1 MTGSHDAPRRPR
13 WLVGLIATLG
23 VLVACQCLVVLGVLA
38 SRSGALDQLAIAVGL
53 VRGTP
58 PPDAPAE
65 LALAPRAGPLLIE
78 ERFAAPAPRWDQS
91 LVMVRD
97 GALVMNVA
105 NRSFDSYTLYLGP
118 PADDPAAE
126 TFDAGAVDD
135 FDLSVDVRQ
144 TEGDARAAYGIR
156 FRQTGPED
164 YLMFAISSDGF
175 ARLVRVRAGE
185 HLALVP
191 WRQYGAIR
199 RGVGAANRLRLV
211 AQGASLVASV
221 NDVPLITADDAID
234 VGGQLTLGVQ
244 TSDAGGATVAFEA
257 VSGTVGALTLDDSFD
272 GPAAVR
278 WSVGGA
284 TLSSGGYEIII
295 GAGVQTWQQP
305 MPVDSSRV
313 AAFTADVSATLLQ
326 ADGAGAAYGLVF
338 GDGGNFDFYS
348 LLLFPEGEVAVIRSS
363 PTAGTEVLV
372 PRTAL
377 PEILTEAGATNELRV
392 SVAGSILTLTINH
405 SQIGEVDLGTT
416 VVGRV
421 GVIVSAG
428 DAGMTRVRFDDFVLR
443 DDAAVE

>member
-1 MTGSHDAPRRPR
+1 MTNTTDAPRRPR
-13 WLVGLIATLG
+13 WLVGLVTALG
-23 VLVACQCLVVLGVLA
+23 ILVACQCLVVLGVLA
-38 SRSGALDQLAIAVGL
+38 SRTAAFDQLAIAVGW

-65 LALAPRAGPLLIE
+65 LQLAPRDGPLVID
-78 ERFAAPAPRWDQS
+78 ERFDAPAARWDQS
-91 LVMVRD
+91 LVEVRD
-97 GALVMNVA
+97 GALVMHVA
-105 NRSFDSYTLYLGP
+105 NRSFDSYSLYLGP

-126 TFDAGAVDD
+126 AFGSGAVDD
-135 FDLSVDVRQ
+135 FDVTVDMRQ
-144 TEGDARAAYGIR
+144 TEGDVRAAYGIR

-164 YLMFAISSDGF
+164 YLMVAISSDGF

-185 HLALVP
+185 YVALAP
-191 WRQYGAIR
+191 WRQYGAIQ
-199 RGVGAANRLRLV
+199 RGIGATNRLRLV
-211 AQGASLVASV
+211 AQGANLVASV
-221 NDVPLITADDAID
+221 NGVQVITATDAID
-234 VGGQLTLGVQ
+234 VGGQLTLGVH

-257 VSGTVGALTLDDSFD
+257 VSGTVGALALDESFD
-272 GPAAVR
+272 DPAAVR

-284 TLSSGGYEIII
+284 TLSKGGYEIII

-326 ADGAGAAYGLVF
+326 ADGEGAAFGLVF

-348 LLLFPEGEVAVIRSS
+348 LLVFPEGEVAVIRSS
-363 PTAGTEVLV
+363 PTTGTEVLV

-377 PEILTEAGATNELRV
+377 PEILTEVGATNELRV
-392 SVAGSILTLTINH
+392 SVADTILTLTINH
-405 SQIGEVDLGTT
+405 SEIGQIDLGEQ

-443 DDAAVE
+443 DDVTAE